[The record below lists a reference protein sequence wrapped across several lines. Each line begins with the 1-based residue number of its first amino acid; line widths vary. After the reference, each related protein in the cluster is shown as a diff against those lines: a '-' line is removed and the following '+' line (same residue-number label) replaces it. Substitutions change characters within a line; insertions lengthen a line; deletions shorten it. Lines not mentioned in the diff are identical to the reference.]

1 MKAEYLHDIC
11 ADRAC
16 RERPYFRSEI
26 PGVAIYAGIRH
37 RCCGA
42 DGGLSCRLAK
52 YIWQKG
58 LPAMIKTLKS
68 TVAAGFL
75 MGASLAFTASSAGAV
90 TINFDDLG
98 GGLTPISSG
107 YNGLSWDNFYTL
119 DAVNTGNNNGPNGYT
134 NGNVSPSNVAFNASG
149 DPASFFSSNPAN
161 DFTLNSFY
169 LTGAWNNGLNV
180 LVQAFDN
187 GNLVN
192 STTLIISTLSPA
204 LFTLNWSGIDSV
216 LFTSFGGT
224 PAGYVGSGAHFA
236 LDDLTVNGTVSAVPV
251 PAALPL
257 LLTGLGGLV
266 AMGRRRRQRA
276 RA

>member
-1 MKAEYLHDIC
+1 
-11 ADRAC
+11 
-16 RERPYFRSEI
+16 
-26 PGVAIYAGIRH
+26 
-37 RCCGA
+37 
-42 DGGLSCRLAK
+42 
-52 YIWQKG
+52 
-58 LPAMIKTLKS
+58 MIKTLKS
-68 TVAAGFL
+68 TVAAGLL

-98 GGLTPISSG
+98 NGASISPG
-107 YNGLSWDNFYTL
+107 YNGFSWSNFFAL
-119 DAVNTGNNNGPNGYT
+119 NAVQFANDGPSGYT
-134 NGNVSPSNVAFNASG
+134 NGNVSPSNVAYNGFAN
-149 DPASFFSSNPAN
+149 PASFYASNQAN

-169 LTGAWNNGLNV
+169 LTGAWNNGLSV

-192 STTLIISTLSPA
+192 STTLIVSTLSPT

-216 LFTSFGGT
+216 LFTSFGGIS
-224 PAGYVGSGAHFA
+224 AGYRGAGAHFA
-236 LDDLTVNGTVSAVPV
+236 LDNLTVNGAVSAVPV

-266 AMGRRRRQRA
+266 ALGRRRRQRA